1 MRVQRIWT
9 DKELE
14 EMWTPDRKDSV
25 RKEERECYLI
35 SPFDGQEAEFCSGGD
50 IKVMIF
56 SGELKY
62 SKYLDMPMPSK
73 EEIELFYH
81 YDRQLHAYIPIL
93 CNARL
98 L

>member
-1 MRVQRIWT
+1 MRVERVWT

-14 EMWTPDRKDSV
+14 EIWTPDRVNSLC
-25 RKEERECYLI
+25 KEERDCYLI
-35 SPFDGQEAEFCSGGD
+35 SPFDGQEAEFCSQGD

-62 SKYLDMPMPSK
+62 SKYVNIPS
-73 EEIELFYH
+73 EEELELFYH
-81 YDRQLHAYIPIL
+81 YNRQLYAYIPII